1 MFPVVVGNPEQGI
14 NFHDEGLGSTW
25 GPPLGCEFD
34 LLEHFERGFHGRWY
48 SLLFVENG
56 QRERERE
63 RERERGVIKTCKGI
77 HELCSIKIH
86 RGFGHIDISCRRMEV
101 TRYSLLEKIT
111 CLLVER
117 FLKIF
122 AVSCE
127 IVPGQAS

>member
-1 MFPVVVGNPEQGI
+1 MTRVLEALGVHPSVASSTFLSILSAVSTAVGI
-14 NFHDEGLGSTW
+14 AY
-25 GPPLGCEFD
+25 
-34 LLEHFERGFHGRWY
+34 Y
-48 SLLFVENG
+48 SWKTG
-56 QRERERE
+56 RERERE

-86 RGFGHIDISCRRMEV
+86 RGFGHIDILCRRMEV